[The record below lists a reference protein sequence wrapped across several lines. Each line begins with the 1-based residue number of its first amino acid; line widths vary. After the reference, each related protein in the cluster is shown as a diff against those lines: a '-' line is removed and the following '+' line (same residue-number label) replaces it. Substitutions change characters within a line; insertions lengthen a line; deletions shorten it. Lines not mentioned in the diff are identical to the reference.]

1 MNKRICKFI
10 MTTMILILLTLI
22 CGQNC
27 YSATGQTVNTPR
39 SSGSSSGTS
48 STGGSGNTSGTGTS
62 KSSTGTGTSSSSSG
76 SGSSGK
82 TLTQRFQGTSGDT
95 TSGENLIQKVIGA
108 VLSAVRIIATGIALI
123 MITYL
128 GIKYMSA
135 APNEKANIKNQLIT
149 FTIGAIVVFG
159 TTKLLD
165 IVKNFAVNSTNIP

>member
-1 MNKRICKFI
+1 MNKKICKFI

-27 YSATGQTVNTPR
+27 YSATG
-39 SSGSSSGTS
+39 
-48 STGGSGNTSGTGTS
+48 
-62 KSSTGTGTSSSSSG
+62 
-76 SGSSGK
+76 K
-82 TLTQRFQGTSGDT
+82 TLTQRFQGTSSDT
-95 TSGENLIQKVIGA
+95 TSGENIIQKVIGA

-135 APNEKANIKNQLIT
+135 APSERANIKNQLIT

-159 TTKLLD
+159 TTSLLD
-165 IVKNFAVNSTNIP
+165 IIKDFATKSTEI